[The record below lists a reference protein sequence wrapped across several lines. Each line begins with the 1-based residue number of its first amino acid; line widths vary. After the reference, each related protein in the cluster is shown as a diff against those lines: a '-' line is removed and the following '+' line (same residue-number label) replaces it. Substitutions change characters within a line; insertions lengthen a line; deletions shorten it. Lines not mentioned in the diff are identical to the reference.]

1 MKDEQTRTPKQARSR
16 ETETALLASLD
27 ELLSRKSYPEVTV
40 AEIATE
46 AGVTTGAIYRR
57 FKNKRSLLIA
67 AVTRGIEQFQT
78 LASVNQGGYAPELAD
93 HQLVM
98 NLVQDLFG
106 IMFDNFRILK
116 AAAFIRDEQ
125 SYEKILAARHSTAGW
140 FAETLQSSSYSG
152 DTLKRKVV
160 FVLRMATAVYLDT
173 LLPIA
178 ETTVT
183 REQYLSNNRQQMDRL
198 FLEIHQMSCRYLG
211 LPDQHN

>member
-1 MKDEQTRTPKQARSR
+1 MMEDEQTRTPKQARSR
-16 ETETALLASLD
+16 ETEIALLTALD
-27 ELLSRKSYPEVTV
+27 RLLSRKPYPEVTV
-40 AEIATE
+40 AEIAAE

-67 AVTRGIEQFQT
+67 AVSRGIAQFQT
-78 LASVNQGGYAPELAD
+78 LASVSQVGYAPTLAD

-116 AAAFIRDEQ
+116 AAAFIRDDQ
-125 SYEKILAARHSTAGW
+125 SYEKILAARHSTAQW
-140 FAETLQSSSYSG
+140 FADTLQSSSYSG
-152 DTLKRKVV
+152 DILKRKVV
-160 FVLRMATAVYLDT
+160 FVLRMTTAVYLDT

-183 REQYLSNNRQQMDRL
+183 REEYLTKNKQQMDRL
-198 FLEIHQMSCRYLG
+198 FLELHQMSCRYLG
-211 LPDQHN
+211 LPE